1 MSELE
6 KPTTDEDIY
15 RTAIQAIIDSNKKS
29 LGKKVA
35 LARARK
41 APITL
46 SPEGEVK
53 NYYGPGEEVITIL
66 SEQFESVWGKVIAD
80 KKIRKII
87 EQNVPKEEY
96 EKFPDKVRP

>member
-15 RTAIQAIIDSNKKS
+15 QTTIQAIIDSNKKS

-35 LARARK
+35 FAKARK

-46 SPEGEVK
+46 GPEGEVK
-53 NYYGPGEEVITIL
+53 NYYGEGDEVIKIL
-66 SEQFESVWGKVIAD
+66 AQQFEGVWGKAIAD
-80 KKIRKII
+80 NKIRKII
-87 EQNVPKEEY
+87 ENNVSEEDY
-96 EKFPDKVRP
+96 EKFPDNLRP